1 MRGHIKKRAKHSYS
15 VVIDLGYDEYGKRR
29 RQWVTVKGTKR
40 DAERRLAELLHQLD
54 TGTFM
59 KPGKTTVAEYLERWL
74 QDYARPNLSPRTA
87 EVYSYIIERHV
98 SPVLGRLSLTQLK
111 PEHLQRYYADKQAAS
126 LSPQTIRHHHTL
138 LHKALKTATEWG
150 LLLRNP
156 VDAVSPPRVHR
167 AEVQFWT
174 AVEVARFLEV
184 IRDSL
189 YYPVFYLALYTG
201 MRRSE
206 LLGLRWSDVD
216 LFLGQLSI
224 DRGLHVVRGGDVIF
238 TQPKSTKSRRT
249 VALSPATVLMLRDH
263 KKEVQQRY
271 NLFGVVLTDQDFV
284 FAHMDGTPLL
294 PNSVSHAWIRLVRI
308 AGVKPISFHG
318 ARHTHASLM
327 LKQGIHPKVVQE
339 RLGHSTIAIT
349 LDTYSHVAPG
359 LQETAARRFDEALD
373 AAYNEGVVETVG

>member
-1 MRGHIKKRAKHSYS
+1 
-15 VVIDLGYDEYGKRR
+15 VV
-29 RQWVTVKGTKR
+29 
-40 DAERRLAELLHQLD
+40 
-54 TGTFM
+54 
-59 KPGKTTVAEYLERWL
+59 EYLDRWL

-138 LHKALKTATEWG
+138 LHKVLKTATEWG

-184 IRDSL
+184 ISDSL

-201 MRRSE
+201 IRRSE

-216 LFLGQLSI
+216 LLLDQLSI
-224 DRGLHVVRGGDVIF
+224 ARALHVVRGGNVIS
-238 TQPKSTKSRRT
+238 TQPKSATSRRI

-271 NLFGVVLTDQDFV
+271 DSFGMVLTDQGLV

-294 PNSVSHAWIRLVRI
+294 PNSVSHAWLRLVRK

-318 ARHTHASLM
+318 ARHTHASLI

-339 RLGHSTIAIT
+339 CLGHSTIAIT

-359 LQETAARRFDEALD
+359 LQETAARRFDETLD

>member
-1 MRGHIKKRAKHSYS
+1 MRGHIKKRAKHSCS
-15 VVIDLGYDEYGKRR
+15 VVIDLGYDEYSKRR

-111 PEHLQRYYADKQAAS
+111 PEHIQRYYADKQAAN
-126 LSPQTIRHHHTL
+126 LSPQTIKHHHTL

-201 MRRSE
+201 MLRSE
-206 LLGLRWSDVD
+206 LLGLRCSDVD

-294 PNSVSHAWIRLVRI
+294 PNSVSHAWIRLVRK
-308 AGVKPISFHG
+308 AVVKPISFHG

-349 LDTYSHVAPG
+349 LDTYSHAAPG
-359 LQETAARRFDEALD
+359 LQETAARHFDEALD
-373 AAYNEGVVETVG
+373 AAYNKGVVETVG

>member
-87 EVYSYIIERHV
+87 EVYSYIIERYV
-98 SPVLGRLSLTQLK
+98 SPVLGRLLLTQLK

-126 LSPQTIRHHHTL
+126 LSPQTIKHHHTL

-224 DRGLHVVRGGDVIF
+224 LW
-238 TQPKSTKSRRT
+238 S
-249 VALSPATVLMLRDH
+249 
-263 KKEVQQRY
+263 
-271 NLFGVVLTDQDFV
+271 
-284 FAHMDGTPLL
+284 
-294 PNSVSHAWIRLVRI
+294 
-308 AGVKPISFHG
+308 
-318 ARHTHASLM
+318 ARCA
-327 LKQGIHPKVVQE
+327 
-339 RLGHSTIAIT
+339 R
-349 LDTYSHVAPG
+349 
-359 LQETAARRFDEALD
+359 RRFDIHPVQVD
-373 AAYNEGVVETVG
+373 

>member
-1 MRGHIKKRAKHSYS
+1 M
-15 VVIDLGYDEYGKRR
+15 
-29 RQWVTVKGTKR
+29 
-40 DAERRLAELLHQLD
+40 
-54 TGTFM
+54 
-59 KPGKTTVAEYLERWL
+59 
-74 QDYARPNLSPRTA
+74 
-87 EVYSYIIERHV
+87 
-98 SPVLGRLSLTQLK
+98 
-111 PEHLQRYYADKQAAS
+111 
-126 LSPQTIRHHHTL
+126 
-138 LHKALKTATEWG
+138 
-150 LLLRNP
+150 
-156 VDAVSPPRVHR
+156 DAVSPPRVHR

>member
-138 LHKALKTATEWG
+138 LHKVLKTATEWG

-184 IRDSL
+184 ISDSL